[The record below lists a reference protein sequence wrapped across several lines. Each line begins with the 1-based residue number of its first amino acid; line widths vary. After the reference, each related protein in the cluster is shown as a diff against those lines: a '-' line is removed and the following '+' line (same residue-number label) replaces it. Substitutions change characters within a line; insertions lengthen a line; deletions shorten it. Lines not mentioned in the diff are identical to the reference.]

1 MDAAGNWIDTGEAAP
16 HRVRAEGAGRD
27 RRPIIIGPDAD
38 RVRVEPR
45 HSRDGAA
52 EGRRDRD
59 PLCRIAHLGDAQH
72 HPGRSRSSAISASRR
87 TSFAA
92 LACGLGIAVGAAWG
106 GLLSN
111 FAAGAFILVLRPFK
125 VGDYVVAGEVEG
137 TVQMI
142 GLFQHH
148 DRRAR
153 QRADDGRQCEDHGR
167 YDQESHQQRR
177 TGASSARRSSI
188 TASIRPTR
196 SAGCKTALP
205 KIANVG
211 DHPRTRRR
219 DPHLQR
225 TRPGAH
231 GAPVLQHGAL
241 LAGFLRYQSDDSR
254 DFRRRRLSGCRGAST
269 ACGKGGMIG
278 RGDCGSATRG
288 ACASRDR
295 KTPLHSTHVYKPV
308 R

>member
-142 GLFQHH
+142 GLFSTTI
-148 DRRAR
+148 DAPG
-153 QRADDGRQCEDHGR
+153 QRADDGRQCEDHETVR
-167 YDQESHQQRR
+167 SRTSTSNAR
-177 TGASSARRSSI
+177 TGASSCAAQLDHSVDPADAVGRLQDRAAEDRERR
-188 TASIRPTR
+188 
-196 SAGCKTALP
+196 
-205 KIANVG
+205 

-219 DPHLQR
+219 DPHLQTNAARCSRCAR
-225 TRPGAH
+225 TAT
-231 GAPVLQHGAL
+231 
-241 LAGFLRYQSDDSR
+241 
-254 DFRRRRLSGCRGAST
+254 RRITGRFSSIP
-269 ACGKGGMIG
+269 IG
-278 RGDCGSATRG
+278 RFARSFG
-288 ACASRDR
+288 AAGYPAAEAHQHVRQRWHDR
-295 KTPLHSTHVYKPV
+295 K